1 MPWGAQS
8 VSEIRLAFVH
18 EVNSLGAPVA
28 AACRKFG
35 ISRKT
40 GYKWLARYRGDPQNE
55 LHDHSRRPQRS
66 PARTAAEVEAAVLEV
81 RDRFG
86 WGPRKIRA
94 FLRREQPD
102 LDLPSERTCA
112 QILARQGR
120 IAPRA
125 SAAAHLQFFEKERPN
140 QMWQC
145 DFKGPLEVARRR
157 VHPFA
162 VLDDH
167 SRFLLAVRPCLDL
180 TMATAFGVL
189 WEAFGEFGL
198 PESLLCDNAFGSV
211 HQVPKT
217 LSWFESRLVRLGIQ
231 PLHGR
236 PYSPQTQGK
245 IERFNRTLEDEV
257 WPFIR
262 RDDLEAFDRE
272 LQRWRREVYNSLRPH
287 QALDDLPPLSRYR
300 PSARSRPAQ
309 LPELEYPPG
318 AVLRVVARGG
328 DISWQG
334 CRIQVGAGI
343 AGERVRI
350 EDRDRTVAVYYAW
363 KEIRCL
369 AHDQLRKDTVL

>member
-1 MPWGAQS
+1 MPWDARS

-18 EVNSLGAPVA
+18 EVNTLGSSVA

-40 GYKWLARYRGDPQNE
+40 GYKWLGRYRGDPQQW
-55 LHDHSRRPQRS
+55 LHDQSRQPRHSPGRT
-66 PARTAAEVEAAVLEV
+66 PAGVEAAVLHV

-94 FLRREQPD
+94 FLAREQPE
-102 LDLPSERTCA
+102 LPLPSERTCA
-112 QILARQGR
+112 QILTRQGR
-120 IAPRA
+120 IAPRES
-125 SAAAHLQFFEKERPN
+125 SAAAVQFFEKERPN

-145 DFKGPLEVARRR
+145 DYKGPLEVARRR

-167 SRFLLAVRPCLDL
+167 SRFLIALRACADL
-180 TMATAFGVL
+180 TMATAFAVL
-189 WEAFGEFGL
+189 WDAFGEFGL
-198 PESLLCDNAFGSV
+198 PESILCDNAFGSV
-211 HQVPKT
+211 HQAPKT
-217 LSWFESRLVRLGIQ
+217 LSWFESRLVRLGII

-236 PYSPQTQGK
+236 PYHPQTQGK
-245 IERFNRTLEDEV
+245 VERFNRTLEDEV
-257 WPFIR
+257 WPSIR
-262 RDDLEAFDRE
+262 REDLDAFDHD
-272 LQRWRREVYNSLRPH
+272 LQRWRREIYNLVRPH
-287 QALDDLPPLSRYR
+287 QALGDLPPLTRYR
-300 PSARSRPAQ
+300 PSSRPRPAF

-318 AVLRVVARGG
+318 SVLRTVAGGG
-328 DISWQG
+328 DISWKG

-350 EDRDRTVAVYYAW
+350 EERDREVAVLYAW